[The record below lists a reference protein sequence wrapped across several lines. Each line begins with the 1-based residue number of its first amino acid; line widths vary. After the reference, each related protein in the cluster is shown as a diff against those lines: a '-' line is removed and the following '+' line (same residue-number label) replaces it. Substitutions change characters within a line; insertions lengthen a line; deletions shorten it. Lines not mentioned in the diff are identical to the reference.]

1 MWPCPSDLCLCNCT
15 LSVKVQHAFKSN
27 LQHSSIPRESEML
40 RFKSSDTHDSANSAP
55 RRGCFFLFVSLLYC
69 STYSHA
75 RILCAATPS
84 GGLISEQKPYTAF
97 RFALFM
103 ALLFPSELIHSSL
116 LVVWGYLGWPILCLM
131 SSETK
136 ISIFGHRMMIFII
149 GRDQWPEW

>member
-1 MWPCPSDLCLCNCT
+1 M
-15 LSVKVQHAFKSN
+15 
-27 LQHSSIPRESEML
+27 R
-40 RFKSSDTHDSANSAP
+40 DSANSAS
-55 RRGCFFLFVSLLYC
+55 RRGCFFLFAC
-69 STYSHA
+69 STSSQA

-84 GGLISEQKPYTAF
+84 GGLISEQKPYIAF

-149 GRDQWPEW
+149 VRDQWPE